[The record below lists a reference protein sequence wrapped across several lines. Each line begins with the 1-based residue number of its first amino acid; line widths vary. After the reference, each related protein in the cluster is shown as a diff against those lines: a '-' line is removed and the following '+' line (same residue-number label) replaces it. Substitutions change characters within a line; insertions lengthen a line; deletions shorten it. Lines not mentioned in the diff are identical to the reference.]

1 MLILSRRI
9 GESIELTID
18 GKKAV
23 VTLLGINGAQ
33 TRIGIS
39 ADQDIKVLRSEL
51 AIRDRKLKK

>member
-1 MLILSRRI
+1 MLVLSRRI

-23 VTLLGINGAQ
+23 FTLLGINGAQ
-33 TRIGIS
+33 ARIGIS

-51 AIRDRKLKK
+51 AMKDRTLKK

>member
-33 TRIGIS
+33 ARIGIS

-51 AIRDRKLKK
+51 AIKDRALKK